1 MAAAKD
7 NLLDWLKDAHAMEHQ
22 AESMLRAQA
31 QRLEN
36 YPDLKQRIEQHI
48 KETKWQQTEV
58 EAAIKRLGGSP
69 STVKDMAGKLMA
81 FGQAVAGSAM
91 SDEVIK
97 GSMSGY
103 VFENLEIATYT
114 VIITAARAV
123 GETETVAAC
132 EQILKQ
138 EEEMA
143 QWILEH
149 LAPTTQQ
156 FLGRSEHP
164 DLQAKR

>member
-1 MAAAKD
+1 MASVQD
-7 NLLDWLKDAHAMEHQ
+7 NLLDWLKDAHAMEQQ
-22 AESMLRAQA
+22 AESMLTAQA
-31 QRLEN
+31 ERLEN
-36 YPDLKQRIEQHI
+36 YPDLKQRIQQHI
-48 KETKWQQTEV
+48 EETKWQQTQV
-58 EAAIKRLGGSP
+58 DAAIKRLGGSP
-69 STVKDMAGKLMA
+69 STFKDMTGKLMA

-114 VIITAARAV
+114 VIITAAKAA
-123 GETETVAAC
+123 GDLETAKVC
-132 EQILKQ
+132 EAILEQ
-138 EEEMA
+138 EKAMA
-143 QWILEH
+143 LWILEH

>member
-1 MAAAKD
+1 MASVKD
-7 NLLDWLKDAHAMEHQ
+7 NLLDWLKDAHAMEQQ
-22 AESMLRAQA
+22 AESMLTAQA
-31 QRLEN
+31 ERLEN
-36 YPDLKQRIEQHI
+36 YPDLKQRIQQHI
-48 KETKWQQTEV
+48 EETRWQQQEV
-58 EAAIKRLGGSP
+58 DAAIKRLGGSP
-69 STVKDMAGKLMA
+69 STFKDMTGKLMA

-114 VIITAARAV
+114 VIITAAKAA
-123 GETETVAAC
+123 GDTETAAAC
-132 EQILKQ
+132 EKILEQ
-138 EEEMA
+138 EKAMA

-156 FLGRSEHP
+156 FLGRSENP